1 MTDILFAE
9 DDAGIREW
17 TALAL
22 EGAGGRVRAVADGAA
37 ALKAYD
43 EKRPDIVILDVM
55 MPKVSGWDV
64 LTEIRKKDK
73 SVPIMMLTAKA
84 AESDKVTGLGLG
96 ADDYLAKPFGVAELR
111 ARVAALL
118 RRAAVSSMPAP
129 EKSRTFPVGSRTVD
143 PKRSVVVA
151 ADGSETAKRTSSKNT
166 NVSSPLPLSRAIG
179 STSATRPATSDSR
192 KVVAGR
198 SSTRPGATVKRFSAS
213 ATSAI
218 STASVSQGADATN
231 GRIHTAP

>member
-22 EGAGGRVRAVADGAA
+22 EGPTCRVRAVADGAA
-37 ALKAYD
+37 ALKAYE
-43 EKRPDIVILDVM
+43 EKVPDLAILDVM

-73 SVPIMMLTAKA
+73 ALPIMMLTAKA
-84 AESDKVTGLGLG
+84 AEGDKVMGLGLG

-118 RRAAVSSMPAP
+118 RRVAVSSAPAP
-129 EKSRTFPVGSRTVD
+129 AKTHTFSVGSHTVD
-143 PKRSVVVA
+143 PKRSVVADEKGRETELTSLELGLLTYLA
-151 ADGSETAKRTSSKNT
+151 AHRGEIVSRDNLLAGVWGNAYQGTNRTIDTRLAKLRQK
-166 NVSSPLPLSRAIG
+166 L
-179 STSATRPATSDSR
+179 
-192 KVVAGR
+192 
-198 SSTRPGATVKRFSAS
+198 
-213 ATSAI
+213 
-218 STASVSQGADATN
+218 GADAALVETVY
-231 GRIHTAP
+231 GTGYRLR

>member
-22 EGAGGRVRAVADGAA
+22 EGPTCRVRAVADGAA
-37 ALKAYD
+37 ALKAYE
-43 EKRPDIVILDVM
+43 EKVPDLAILDVM

-73 SVPIMMLTAKA
+73 ALPIMMLTAKA
-84 AESDKVTGLGLG
+84 AEGDKVMGLGLG

-118 RRAAVSSMPAP
+118 RRVAVSSAPAP
-129 EKSRTFPVGSRTVD
+129 AKTHTFSVGSHTVD
-143 PKRSVVVA
+143 PKRSVVADEKGRETELTSLELGLLTYLA
-151 ADGSETAKRTSSKNT
+151 AHRGEIVSRDNLLAGGWGNAYQGTNRTIDTRLAKLRQK
-166 NVSSPLPLSRAIG
+166 L
-179 STSATRPATSDSR
+179 
-192 KVVAGR
+192 
-198 SSTRPGATVKRFSAS
+198 
-213 ATSAI
+213 
-218 STASVSQGADATN
+218 GADAALVETVY
-231 GRIHTAP
+231 GTGYRLR

>member
-22 EGAGGRVRAVADGAA
+22 EGPTCRVRAVADGAA
-37 ALKAYD
+37 ALKAYE
-43 EKRPDIVILDVM
+43 EKVPDLAILDVM

-73 SVPIMMLTAKA
+73 ALPIMMLTAKA
-84 AESDKVTGLGLG
+84 AEGDKVMGLGLG

-118 RRAAVSSMPAP
+118 RRVAVSSAPAP
-129 EKSRTFPVGSRTVD
+129 AKTHTFSVGSHTID
-143 PKRSVVVA
+143 PKRSVVADEKGRETELTSLELGLLTYLA
-151 ADGSETAKRTSSKNT
+151 AHRGEIVSRDNLLAGVWGNAYQGTNRTIDTRLAKLRQK
-166 NVSSPLPLSRAIG
+166 L
-179 STSATRPATSDSR
+179 
-192 KVVAGR
+192 
-198 SSTRPGATVKRFSAS
+198 
-213 ATSAI
+213 
-218 STASVSQGADATN
+218 GADAALVETVY
-231 GRIHTAP
+231 GTGYRLR

>member
-22 EGAGGRVRAVADGAA
+22 DTGPCRVRAVADGSA
-37 ALKAYD
+37 ALKAY
-43 EKRPDIVILDVM
+43 EERRPDIVILDVM

-73 SVPIMMLTAKA
+73 SVPIMMLTAKS
-84 AESDKVTGLGLG
+84 AESDKVMGLGLG

-118 RRAAVSSMPAP
+118 RRAAVSSAPAP
-129 EKSRTFPVGSRTVD
+129 EKSREFPVGSHTVD
-143 PKRSVVVA
+143 PRRSVLIA
-151 ADGSETAKRTSSKNT
+151 ADGAETELTSLELGILNFLSAHRNETVSRDSLLAGVWGAAYQGTNRTIDTRLAKLRQKLGRDAVLVET
-166 NVSSPLPLSRAIG
+166 VYG
-179 STSATRPATSDSR
+179 SGYRL
-192 KVVAGR
+192 V
-198 SSTRPGATVKRFSAS
+198 
-213 ATSAI
+213 
-218 STASVSQGADATN
+218 DAR
-231 GRIHTAP
+231 G